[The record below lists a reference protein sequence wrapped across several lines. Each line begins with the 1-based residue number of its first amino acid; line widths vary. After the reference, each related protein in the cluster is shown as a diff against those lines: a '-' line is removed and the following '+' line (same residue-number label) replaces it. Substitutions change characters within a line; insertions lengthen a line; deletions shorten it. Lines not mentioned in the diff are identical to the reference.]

1 LPHPV
6 DIHVGSRLRALRTR
20 RGQSQANLAD
30 KLGLTF
36 QQVQKYESGANR
48 ISASKLFAIS
58 RIMGVTPDYFFEG
71 LEYTGDGETAE
82 VDLKAIRIATMIA
95 KISDKKIKK
104 YLYGMIKALVASD
117 AEEENHN

>member
-1 LPHPV
+1 MPHPV

-20 RGQSQANLAD
+20 RGLSQTNLAD

-58 RIMGVTPDYFFEG
+58 RITGMTPDYFFEG
-71 LEYTGDGETAE
+71 LEYTGGGGTAE
-82 VDLKAIRIATMIA
+82 VDLKAIRIAIMIA

-104 YLYGMIKALVASD
+104 CLYGMIKALATSD
-117 AEEENHN
+117 AGDENQN

>member
-1 LPHPV
+1 MPHPV
-6 DIHVGSRLRALRTR
+6 DIHVGSRLRALRIR

-58 RIMGVTPDYFFEG
+58 SIMGVRPDYFFEG
-71 LEYTGDGETAE
+71 LEYTGGGGTAE
-82 VDLKAIRIATMIA
+82 VDLKAIRIAIMFA
-95 KISDKKIKK
+95 KISDKNIKK
-104 YLYGMIKALVASD
+104 CLYGMIKALVTSD
-117 AEEENHN
+117 AEDENHN

>member
-1 LPHPV
+1 MPHPV
-6 DIHVGSRLRALRTR
+6 DIHVGSRLRAVRVR
-20 RGQSQANLAD
+20 RGLSQTNLAD

-71 LEYTGDGETAE
+71 LEYAGGGGTAE
-82 VDLKAIRIATMIA
+82 VDLKAVRIAIMIA

-104 YLYGMIKALVASD
+104 CLYGMIKAVAASD
-117 AEEENHN
+117 AGDEE

>member
-1 LPHPV
+1 M
-6 DIHVGSRLRALRTR
+6 
-20 RGQSQANLAD
+20 RGQSQTNLAD

-58 RIMGVTPDYFFEG
+58 RIMGVTADYFFEG
-71 LEYTGDGETAE
+71 LEYTGGGGTAE

-104 YLYGMIKALVASD
+104 CLYRMIKALVTSD
-117 AEEENHN
+117 AGDENQN

>member
-1 LPHPV
+1 MPHPV
-6 DIHVGSRLRALRTR
+6 DIHVGSRLRALRTQ
-20 RGQSQANLAD
+20 RGQSQTNLAD

-71 LEYTGDGETAE
+71 LEYTGGGGTAE
-82 VDLKAIRIATMIA
+82 VDLKAIRIAVTIA
-95 KISDKKIKK
+95 KISDKKTKK
-104 YLYGMIKALVASD
+104 CLYGLIKALVASD
-117 AEEENHN
+117 ARDENQN